1 MSNFLI
7 DEDTDLL
14 AAEFVLGTLDS
25 EERANAQSLLRTDH
39 GFIAMVRIWE
49 RRFGELHLM
58 VEPVEPDAKIFQ
70 RIKAKIA
77 EIAPSEPTP
86 ERKPP
91 ADMTASP
98 APPEPA
104 ASPANAE
111 MPKPVDGL
119 AAGAVQPQEASAD
132 GTTPPPAE
140 VSATGET
147 EKTAETLP
155 VPEAAAAGLVPSSP
169 QGATAAEGQ
178 IGPDGQIGPEGRIG
192 PEPKPPETVA
202 ESESLSVAKVAIPAP
217 PPLPP
222 PPLKLSEKPQG
233 RRPEITV
240 DVVRS
245 RGRWRVVGVGMT
257 LLVMSLV
264 ALLVAWRFVPD
275 RLPFRLRPTQ
285 LMMSIGIG
293 GLPNAAPA
301 VKPEPPLA
309 QFDE

>member
-25 EERANAQSLLRTDH
+25 EERANAQSLLRMDH

-70 RIKAKIA
+70 RIKVKIA

-86 ERKPP
+86 EGKPP
-91 ADMTASP
+91 AEMTASP
-98 APPEPA
+98 APVEPN
-104 ASPANAE
+104 ASPASAE
-111 MPKPVDGL
+111 IPKGLDGL
-119 AAGAVQPQEASAD
+119 AAGDAAHPQEASAD
-132 GTTPPPAE
+132 GTTPPPAA

-147 EKTAETLP
+147 EKAAETSP
-155 VPEAAAAGLVPSSP
+155 APEAVTGAVAPSAP
-169 QGATAAEGQ
+169 EGATAAEGQ
-178 IGPDGQIGPEGRIG
+178 LGPESR
-192 PEPKPPETVA
+192 PQENA
-202 ESESLSVAKVAIPAP
+202 AAIPAP

-222 PPLKLSEKPQG
+222 PPLELSEKPQG
-233 RRPEITV
+233 RRPEIS
-240 DVVRS
+240 DVIRS

-257 LLVMSLV
+257 VLVMSLV
-264 ALLVAWRFVPD
+264 ALLVAWRYVPD
-275 RLPFRLRPTQ
+275 RLPFRLRPAP
-285 LMMSIGIG
+285 LMMSIGIAG
-293 GLPNAAPA
+293 PPNAAPA
-301 VKPEPPLA
+301 VKPEPPVA